1 LDYALFMIQY
11 DWSDEKNRQLKQERG
26 VSFENVI
33 LYVKQGNIL
42 DIVDHPNKKGYPHQK
57 IIIIRM
63 LDYVYAVPFVEK
75 DNVRFLKTIIPS
87 RKSNKKYKESK

>member
-1 LDYALFMIQY
+1 MIQY
-11 DWSDEKNRQLKQERG
+11 DWNDEKNRQLKQERG

-33 LYVKQGNIL
+33 LHVKKGNIL
-42 DIVDHPNKKGYPHQK
+42 DIVNHPNKKRYSHQK
-57 IIIIRM
+57 IMIIRM

-87 RKSNKKYKESK
+87 RKLNKKYEEQK

>member
-1 LDYALFMIQY
+1 MIQY
-11 DWSDEKNRQLKQERG
+11 RWNDEKNRELKQERG
-26 VSFENVI
+26 VSFESVI
-33 LYVKQGNIL
+33 LYIKLGNIL
-42 DIVDHPNKKGYPHQK
+42 DIVNHPNKKRYLHQK

-87 RKSNKKYKESK
+87 RKLNKKYKENK